1 MVLIGRRFFRHTKTF
16 IGPSA
21 QINAFAPLTAKRTV
35 CVLWAEQARATAGGA
50 FDMFEFGQG
59 VAHLNLT
66 DLNFENRCLG
76 AERHFKGGV
85 FFAGDQLAIGLLLH
99 QSNDHQESVATD
111 FWREI
116 QAVIDAQTQQLE
128 VATLR

>member
-1 MVLIGRRFFRHTKTF
+1 M
-16 IGPSA
+16 
-21 QINAFAPLTAKRTV
+21 
-35 CVLWAEQARATAGGA
+35 WAEQTGAAAGGA
-50 FDMFEFGQG
+50 LHMFGFGQG

-85 FFAGDQLAIGLLLH
+85 FFAGDELAIGLLLH
-99 QSNDHQESVATD
+99 QSNDHQKSIATD
-111 FWREI
+111 FRGQVE
-116 QAVIDAQTQQLE
+116 AVIDAQTQQLE